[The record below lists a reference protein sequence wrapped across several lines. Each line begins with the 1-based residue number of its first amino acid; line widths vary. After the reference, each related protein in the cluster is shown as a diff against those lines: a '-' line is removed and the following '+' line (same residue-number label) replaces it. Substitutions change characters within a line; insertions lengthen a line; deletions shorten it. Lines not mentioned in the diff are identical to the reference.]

1 MTYKVNIKK
10 DYKPKV
16 EWVGDE
22 PKQRSYVLI
31 SCLLISG
38 LVCGMVLVSQLFQA
52 DFSNSN
58 ASNSPS
64 ENNPELKLLI
74 ADSNIKDS
82 SLHITQSW
90 AVHEPKVQAV
100 EEAEIEYPTTN
111 TAAQSFNALEAENIS
126 NVATESLFDD
136 IQIEDEHIQE
146 FIEPIAEPLETKP
159 SLVEVIVQ
167 PRDNMA
173 YIFKNQGLSGTELHN
188 IMTLGKVV
196 KPLNNIK
203 PGQTLKFDIRDNELH
218 ALHYDLS
225 LEKTLIIER
234 IDNAFTAKL
243 EKYELETVVKH
254 AQTTIK
260 DSLFLSGKAAGLS
273 DNLIMQMVSIYGWDI
288 DFALDIREGDS
299 FTIVFEEFFKD
310 GEKVK
315 EGPILAA
322 EFVNNKKPFRAVRY
336 QHADGSIA
344 YYSDNGASM
353 RKAFL
358 RTPVEFARISSRF
371 NLKRRHPILNRIRA
385 HKGVDY
391 AAPTG
396 TAIKATGDGMI
407 VHRATKGGYGR
418 TVILKHGGKY
428 TTLYA
433 HLSRYKKGLK
443 VGSRVKQ
450 GQTIGYVGSSG
461 LATGPHLHYEFRVH
475 GAHVNPLTVKL
486 PKADSIPKAEMNAF
500 NEQINPLLDKLD
512 ILTDTTQVATT
523 ETEKPKTR
531 LPLQDG

>member
-10 DYKPKV
+10 DYKPNIQWV
-16 EWVGDE
+16 EDK
-22 PKQRSYVLI
+22 PKQRSNVLL
-31 SCLLISG
+31 SSLLVGG
-38 LVCGMVLVSQLFQA
+38 LLCGSFAVSQLFQA
-52 DFSNSN
+52 DFLNSISSNST
-58 ASNSPS
+58 SEEKPEPSLGLTNSIA
-64 ENNPELKLLI
+64 ENG
-74 ADSNIKDS
+74 
-82 SLHITQSW
+82 SLHVVQSW
-90 AVHEPKVQAV
+90 AEHVPATASIENDSAI
-100 EEAEIEYPTTN
+100 AE
-111 TAAQSFNALEAENIS
+111 SLNALEPENKN
-126 NVATESLFDD
+126 NVAVESLFDD
-136 IQIEDEHIQE
+136 IQLEEENIQE
-146 FIEPIAEPLETKP
+146 FIEPIADPIEAPPKFK
-159 SLVEVIVQ
+159 EVTIQ

-203 PGQTLKFDIRDNELH
+203 PGQVLKFDIRNDELH

-234 IDNAFTAKL
+234 EDNKFTATL
-243 EKYELETVVKH
+243 EEYELEAVVKH
-254 AQTTIK
+254 AQATIK

-288 DFALDIREGDS
+288 DFALDIREGDT
-299 FTIVFEEFFKD
+299 FTIVYEEFFKD

-315 EGPILAA
+315 TGSILAA
-322 EFVNNKKPFRAVRY
+322 EFINNKKSFRAVRY
-336 QHADGSIA
+336 KHDNGSIA

-371 NLKRRHPILNRIRA
+371 NLKRRHPILNKIRA

-391 AAPTG
+391 AAPPG
-396 TAIKATGDGMI
+396 TPIKATGDGMI
-407 VHRATKGGYGR
+407 VHRANKGGYGR
-418 TVILKHGGKY
+418 TIILKHGGKY

-433 HLSRYKKGLK
+433 HLSRYKKGLT

-500 NEQINPLLDKLD
+500 NKQVDPLLNKLD
-512 ILTDTTQVATT
+512 ILSDDTKVATT
-523 ETEKPKTR
+523 EAEKTKPL